1 MHDREHPDDISL
13 SPRERL
19 VLLEIEARLRQD
31 RRLSHRMRRMRR
43 VHRVQRM
50 RRVRS
55 DVPLRLSVLLL
66 AVASALVAVMG
77 IRSSDPALLWCF
89 ALLWPLTLLQA
100 ARLLRR
106 TADRRSRTGGR
117 VTPWL

>member
-1 MHDREHPDDISL
+1 MHDREHPDDIRL
-13 SPRERL
+13 SPREQL
-19 VLLEIEARLRQD
+19 VLLEIEAGLLQD
-31 RRLSHRMRRMRR
+31 RRLTHRMRRM
-43 VHRVQRM
+43 HRV
-50 RRVRS
+50 RR

-66 AVASALVAVMG
+66 TVASALAAVMG

-89 ALLWPLTLLQA
+89 AVLWPLTLLQA

-106 TADRRSRTGGR
+106 TADRWSRTGGR